1 MKFGL
6 FVFLLAL
13 VGAALI
19 FAIAVIVYGKV
30 KLRNAMRPI
39 EYYPPK
45 GYSPIDVLVR
55 YKGYDANM
63 HEVFNP
69 LMLYWADRGF
79 IKIEEDCKRGLKLT
93 KLKNLEMPELPSGK
107 NKQLIKNYKA
117 EEELFNSIFEYG
129 DDFYTLAAP
138 DVYKNDFAKFMKTC
152 RKNAQSTRSQA
163 AKKLSLAT
171 KIGSF
176 AMAVLV
182 TIIAGLSRGGGP
194 QYLMMIFPLVG
205 IIAFSAIPNEG
216 IEGIIK
222 YPFFAVWG
230 GVPLCAFMSFIPT
243 DCAIVIGCAVLNAA
257 LTVMVLSRK
266 IDIRTAKGLEMYGR
280 IDSFRTFL
288 LDAEVDRLETLI
300 EDDPDYY
307 YNILPFCYVLGIT
320 EKLKPKFDRITTDGV
335 SWYLGDLR
343 DTLMF

>member
-6 FVFLLAL
+6 FVFLITL
-13 VGAALI
+13 VVAALL
-19 FAIAVIVYGKV
+19 FAIGCVIVGKV
-30 KLRNAMRPI
+30 RLRRAVRPI
-39 EYYPPK
+39 EYYPPS

-55 YKGYDANM
+55 YNGHDADM

-93 KLKNLEMPELPSGK
+93 KLKNLEMPELPPGK

-117 EEELFNSIFEYG
+117 EEELFNNIFEYG
-129 DDFYTLAAP
+129 TEFYTLAAP
-138 DVYKNDFAKFMKTC
+138 EAYKNDFATFMKTC
-152 RKNAQSTRSQA
+152 RKNARSTRSA
-163 AKKLSLAT
+163 ASKRLSLAT
-171 KIGSF
+171 CVGSYVI
-176 AMAVLV
+176 AVLV
-182 TIIAGLSRGGGP
+182 TLIVGLTNGGP

-205 IIAFSAIPNEG
+205 IIAFSATPNEG
-216 IEGIIK
+216 VEGLIK

-230 GVPLCAFMSFIPT
+230 GVPLCLLLSLIPT

-257 LTVMVLSRK
+257 ITVMLLSRK
-266 IDIRTAKGLEMYGR
+266 IDIRTPKGLELYGR

-307 YNILPFCYVLGIT
+307 YNILPYCYVLKIT
-320 EKLKPKFDRITTDGV
+320 DKLKPKFDRITTDGV

>member
-1 MKFGL
+1 MSFGL
-6 FVFLLAL
+6 FVFLLVL
-13 VGAALI
+13 VAASLI
-19 FAIAVIVYGKV
+19 FSIACIVYGKV
-30 KLRNAMRPI
+30 KLSRAMRPI
-39 EYYPPK
+39 EYYPPR

-63 HEVFNP
+63 HEVFTP

-93 KLKNLEMPELPSGK
+93 KLKDLEMPELPPGR

-129 DDFYTLAAP
+129 DEFYTLAAP
-138 DVYKNDFAKFMKTC
+138 EVYKNDFARFMKTC
-152 RKNAQSTRSQA
+152 RKNAQSTRSA
-163 AKKLSLAT
+163 TARKLSLAT
-171 KIGSF
+171 KISAF
-176 AMAVLV
+176 AIAVLV
-182 TIIAGLSRGGGP
+182 TLISGLTSGGP

-230 GVPLCAFMSFIPT
+230 GVPLCAFLSFIPT
-243 DCAIVIGCAVLNAA
+243 DCAIVIGCAVVNAA
-257 LTVMVLSRK
+257 LIVTTLSRK
-266 IDIRTAKGLEMYGR
+266 IDIRTEKGLELYGR

-307 YNILPFCYVLGIT
+307 YNILPYCYVLKIT